1 MTATESLRDLWGLW
15 GVEKT
20 EGGQVSMISAQCD
33 KLRESAQTCRM
44 LGRYEMEQTLLD
56 SADLILELRDG
67 LQRANAEN
75 ERLRERMH
83 ELETEG
89 SDHFYRTAYAGDASR
104 TLEAENTRLRELFL
118 DVADLLGKN
127 EKLRELADRLR
138 SAVSDGADNALDEN
152 AKLRKQLLDVWNDAM
167 QADGFR
173 DHAHD
178 DGEIYDEDELPH
190 YQERVRE
197 LGVEVEV

>member
-1 MTATESLRDLWGLW
+1 MEETE
-15 GVEKT
+15 EA
-20 EGGQVSMISAQCD
+20 EGEQVSMISAQCD

-67 LQRANAEN
+67 LQRANVEN

-89 SDHFYRTAYAGDASR
+89 SDHFYRTAYAEDASR
-104 TLEAENTRLRELFL
+104 TLEAENARLRELLL

-138 SAVSDGADNALDEN
+138 SAASDGADSARDVLDEN
-152 AKLRKQLLDVWNDAM
+152 ARLRKLLLDVWNDAM
-167 QADGFR
+167 QVDGFR